1 MSPTLGDCSPLP
13 AQLYVQARLVGKW
26 ARLLRPTI
34 QFFLIAFAIYV
45 GYTRVS
51 DYKHHWSDVLAGLL
65 QGALIA
71 VLIVSVPC
79 ATRCS
84 AGSCR
89 RAAQTLFPV
98 GLSQVRYVS
107 DFFKERPPRQ
117 CGEKDPERKP
127 SLPLTLSDPDCNH
140 YSYRGA
146 P

>member
-1 MSPTLGDCSPLP
+1 MIDPPFP

-79 ATRCS
+79 MTQCS
-84 AGSCR
+84 VGLPLA
-89 RAAQTLFPV
+89 AAQPARGV
-98 GLSQVRYVS
+98 
-107 DFFKERPPRQ
+107 P
-117 CGEKDPERKP
+117 KP
-127 SLPLTLSDPDCNH
+127 SFPLVFFRSATSLTSSSTGP
-140 YSYRGA
+140 RGSVMRRTQSA
-146 P
+146 SPACRSP